1 MKLIFSSKLTSNNVI
16 LNNNDE
22 KTNNTPISF
31 NSKNKI
37 SYNMYKPLMNGK
49 KGSSSWVKN

>member
-1 MKLIFSSKLTSNNVI
+1 MKLIFSSKLTSNDVI

-37 SYNMYKPLMNGK
+37 SYNMFKPLMDGK
-49 KGSSSWVKN
+49 KGCSSCGKK